1 MILRRLTDAFRKQDW
16 FTVAV
21 ETLIVVLGV
30 FLGLQVNN
38 WNETRLEHAQEAVLL
53 DRLAEDFRDAES
65 AIAVAA
71 DEAEQIAE
79 HTGKLV
85 ALLRTEETPPSLD
98 DLQTYLT
105 APALTAPLPTQ
116 SATYLEMISTGSLSR
131 IRSEPLR
138 RALTAYGQ
146 NLNRH
151 ENNYQRALTAQSS
164 MTGRPLLID
173 AIRVNTDYTSPENDF
188 IVDHDWALLRQAEP
202 QIQTIM
208 IFQINLADISRE
220 QHDEVTNILSLLEDR
235 E

>member
-53 DRLAEDFRDAES
+53 DRLEEDFREAES
-65 AIAVAA
+65 AIALAA
-71 DEAEQIAE
+71 DEAAQIAE
-79 HTGKLV
+79 QTGKLV
-85 ALLRTEETPPSLD
+85 ALLRTEETPPALD

-105 APALTAPLPTQ
+105 APALTSPLPTQ

-131 IRSEPLR
+131 IRSERLR
-138 RALTAYGQ
+138 RALTVYGQ
-146 NLNRH
+146 NLDRH
-151 ENNYQRALTAQSS
+151 ENNYQRVLTAQSS

-173 AIRVNTDYTSPENDF
+173 AIRVNTQNTPAGTDF
-188 IVDHDWALLRQAEP
+188 IVDYDWALLRQAEP
-202 QIQTIM
+202 QIQTILV
-208 IFQINLADISRE
+208 FQHNLADISRD
-220 QHDEVTNILSLLEDR
+220 QHDGVTTILSLLEER